1 MNKCLGCGAILQ
13 SEDASLEGYVKIHLE
28 EKKLCERCFRIQNYN
43 DYQIVLK
50 DNTEF
55 LEIIKKINQTKDLV
69 LFVADPFFLNENFD
83 LLKNNLENPILLVLT
98 KRDVL
103 PKSLYEEK
111 LIKYMEKYKIPF
123 VDSIVISSKKNYNFD
138 SLMEKI
144 KKYQTS
150 PYVYVV
156 GFTNAGKSTLIN
168 RFIYNYSSIKSTI
181 TTSIL
186 PSTTLNSIE
195 IPLNEELT
203 LIDTPGLIEDK
214 SYLSILSGQQLKK
227 VIPQK
232 EIHPKN
238 FQIKGK
244 QYFKIDEFAF
254 ISACDNNILFYFSDS
269 LKIERFYKEPKD
281 FYNYEDYEQ
290 KKFLISKKCDL
301 VITGLGFLKILHP
314 GEITIM
320 TNKNVK
326 IYVRDSFL

>member
-13 SEDASLEGYVKIHLE
+13 SEDASLEGYIKHSK

-203 LIDTPGLIEDK
+203 LIDTPGLIEEE

-244 QYFKIDEFAF
+244 QYFKVDEFAF
-254 ISACDNNILFYFSDS
+254 VSSCDNNILFYFSDS

-281 FYNYEDYEQ
+281 FNNYEEQYLYHMCKYSPNDYCE
-290 KKFLISKKCDL
+290 KCKYCEKRKRKGNL
-301 VITGLGFLKILHP
+301 
-314 GEITIM
+314 
-320 TNKNVK
+320 
-326 IYVRDSFL
+326 